1 MKIIKKVSMKN
12 IAIVFVA
19 ALISLSACENKQKQS
34 EQAEADSITKAS
46 KISGVVPKMD
56 FAKKD
61 TVNLGTVKAGE
72 KVTHT
77 FRFTNVGGA
86 PLQISNCSAS
96 CGCTVPTWPQKAV
109 MPGDTG
115 SVTIVFDSKNK
126 EGKLFKNV
134 TIEAN
139 TQPSSTVVGFNIE
152 VLK

>member
-1 MKIIKKVSMKN
+1 MKKFTFII
-12 IAIVFVA
+12 VA
-19 ALISLSACENKQKQS
+19 GLLALSACENKQKQS
-34 EQAEADSITKAS
+34 EQAIADSLKTIARLKESS
-46 KISGVVPKMD
+46 KSNLPIMD
-56 FAKKD
+56 FAKQD
-61 TVNLGTVKAGE
+61 TVNLGTVTAGD

-77 FRFTNVGGA
+77 FKFTNIGGA
-86 PLQISNCSAS
+86 PLQISNCTAS
-96 CGCTVPTWPQKAV
+96 CGCTVPTWPQKAI

-139 TQPSSTVVGFNIE
+139 TEPSATVVGFNIE